1 MKITILLILTILA
14 PSLPAVE
21 IIAHRGASHDAPEN
35 TLAAVNLAWK
45 RNADAVEVDVYLS
58 RDKKIV
64 VIHDQDTARTTGHR
78 GLVHRQTW
86 AQLRKL
92 DAGAWKA
99 PQWKSEPIP
108 SLEQVL
114 KTIPKSKRL
123 FIEIKCGPEIVPPLA
138 ILLAKTKT
146 PAAQTAIIA
155 FSLEVCTAAKKRLPA
170 LEVFYLKHLKQ
181 NPETAQWPAI
191 APTLA
196 AAKTAQAR
204 RHQHRLQRPNPH
216 PRLRPLPPPN
226 PNPNPPPKTQPLRL
240 DHQHPHPSPPTHHH
254 RLPRNHHR
262 PPRLHPPPAEK
273 ALNKRA

>member
-1 MKITILLILTILA
+1 MKSTILSILLILVST
-14 PSLPAVE
+14 LPAVE

-45 RNADAVEVDVYLS
+45 RNADAVEIDVYLS

-64 VIHDQDTARTTGHR
+64 VIHDQDTGRTTGHR
-78 GLVHRQTW
+78 GLVREQTW

-99 PQWKSEPIP
+99 PQWKGEPIP

-138 ILLAKTKT
+138 ELLAKTKT

-181 NPETAQWPAI
+181 NPETAQWPVI

-196 AAKTAQAR
+196 DAKAAHLDGINIGFKGQTNTPAFTAYLRQIRTDARRQKLGLFAWTINTPTQAR
-204 RHQHRLQRPNPH
+204 QLITAGFQGITTDRPAFIRENI
-216 PRLRPLPPPN
+216 
-226 PNPNPPPKTQPLRL
+226 K
-240 DHQHPHPSPPTHHH
+240 
-254 RLPRNHHR
+254 
-262 PPRLHPPPAEK
+262 K
-273 ALNKRA
+273 

>member
-45 RNADAVEVDVYLS
+45 RNADAVEIDVYLS

-196 AAKTAQAR
+196 AAKTAQLDGINIGFKGQTHTPAFAR
-204 RHQHRLQRPNPH
+204 YLRQIRTQTRHQKLSLYAWTINTPTQARQLITTGFQGITTDRPGFI
-216 PRLRPLPPPN
+216 R
-226 PNPNPPPKTQPLRL
+226 
-240 DHQHPHPSPPTHHH
+240 HQLKKP
-254 RLPRNHHR
+254 
-262 PPRLHPPPAEK
+262 
-273 ALNKRA
+273 